1 MPEETKNPFTIG
13 NPFTIQ
19 LEDGEEDTPKT
30 ELEDIS
36 SEELEKN
43 LEEDKKERETS
54 NKKSS
59 PSVETEEEEDDD
71 DGEAT
76 PISKEVE
83 IEDILDRPVA
93 FDDEESKE
101 SKEKV
106 EEALSS
112 KDAFFD
118 YQAAAEQL
126 ISTGFW
132 EDFEGR
138 NELEIDKDAFEQL
151 SKQQDEWKK
160 QNLGSSFYNSLH
172 PAEREY
178 LEFKKLG
185 GDLDTYYKSKTQ
197 VDRVNNL
204 DLDSEQ
210 GKLSAIYTYYKNFV
224 GWDDNKI
231 NKYLGK
237 LDANDLEE
245 EASTAVSH
253 VQSHVQR
260 EHAQMMEKQKVKAE
274 QRDKAISSYKK
285 NVRGVLKNQKIN
297 DRQAR
302 QVVKSLTDIDPK
314 TGFTA
319 VDEAYVSF
327 RNDPERSVL
336 LYRFLSDPES
346 FIKEVSSDKQQEER
360 KKLFFE
366 LKKKGSTNEK
376 KDFSFK
382 ATKDKQTRNPF
393 TNK

>member
-1 MPEETKNPFTIG
+1 MSEKDQQNPFTIG

-19 LEDGEEDTPKT
+19 LEDSEEDTPT
-30 ELEDIS
+30 AEMEDIPS
-36 SEELEKN
+36 DVLEKN
-43 LEEDKKERETS
+43 IEEDKKEKESLANRPKPSTEMETEG
-54 NKKSS
+54 K
-59 PSVETEEEEDDD
+59 EEEEV
-71 DGEAT
+71 ET
-76 PISKEVE
+76 KEIE
-83 IEDILDRPVA
+83 IEDILDKPVA
-93 FDDEESKE
+93 FDDGQAQESK
-101 SKEKV
+101 KKV
-106 EEALSS
+106 DEALSTN
-112 KDAFFD
+112 DAFFD
-118 YQAAAEQL
+118 YQSAAEQL

-138 NELEIDKDAFEQL
+138 EDLEIDKDVFEQL

-160 QNLGSSFYNSLH
+160 QNIGSSIYNSLH

-178 LEFKKLG
+178 LDFKRMG
-185 GDLDTYYKSKTQ
+185 GDLDTYYQSKTK
-197 VDRVNNL
+197 VERVNNL

-231 NKYLGK
+231 NKFIGK
-237 LDANDLEE
+237 LDSNDLEE
-245 EASTAVSH
+245 EASTAASYVQAH
-253 VQSHVQR
+253 VQKQ
-260 EHAQMMEKQKVKAE
+260 HAQMMQQQQILAEK
-274 QRDKAISSYKK
+274 RNNAISNYKK
-285 NVRGVLKNQKIN
+285 NVRSVLKNQQVN

-319 VDEAYVSF
+319 VDEAYLSF

-346 FIKEVSSDKQQEER
+346 FIDEVSSGKQQEER

-366 LKKKGSTNEK
+366 LKKKGKTTEK

-382 ATKDKQTRNPF
+382 PTRDKQTRNPF

>member
-1 MPEETKNPFTIG
+1 MAEKNQQNPFTIG

-19 LEDGEEDTPKT
+19 LEDNEEDTPT
-30 ELEDIS
+30 AEMEDIS

-43 LEEDKKERETS
+43 IEEDKKERETLDK
-54 NKKSS
+54 NPA
-59 PSVETEEEEDDD
+59 PSVEMTDENDDEEEE
-71 DGEAT
+71 T
-76 PISKEVE
+76 SPKQIE
-83 IEDILDRPVA
+83 IEDILDKPVA
-93 FDDEESKE
+93 FDDEETKE
-101 SKEKV
+101 SKKKV
-106 EEALSS
+106 DEALETN
-112 KDAFFD
+112 DAFFD
-118 YQAAAEQL
+118 YQATAEKL
-126 ISTGFW
+126 IKDGFW

-138 NELEIDKDAFEQL
+138 EELEIDKDTFEQL
-151 SKQQDEWKK
+151 SKQQDVWKK

-178 LEFKKLG
+178 LEFKRMG
-185 GDLDTYYKSKTQ
+185 GDLDTYYQSMTK
-197 VDRVNNL
+197 VNRVNNL

-245 EASTAVSH
+245 EASTAASH
-253 VQSHVQR
+253 VQAHVQK
-260 EHAQMMEKQKVKAE
+260 EHAQMMQKQKQAAE

-285 NVRGVLKNQKIN
+285 NVRGILKNQKIN

-302 QVVKSLTDIDPK
+302 LVVKSLTDIDPK

-319 VDEAYVSF
+319 VDEAYVAF

-336 LYRFLSDPES
+336 LYKFLSDPDA
-346 FIKEVSSDKQQEER
+346 FINEVSSGKQQEER

-366 LKKKGSTNEK
+366 LKKKGGSTEK

-382 ATKDKQTRNPF
+382 PTRDKQTRNPF

>member
-1 MPEETKNPFTIG
+1 MAEKNQQNPFTIG

-19 LEDGEEDTPKT
+19 LEDNEEDTPT
-30 ELEDIS
+30 AEMEDIS

-43 LEEDKKERETS
+43 IEEDRKEKETS
-54 NKKSS
+54 NEKSS
-59 PSVETEEEEDDD
+59 PSEDTTEDIEDEEVKD
-71 DGEAT
+71 T
-76 PISKEVE
+76 SKAIE

-93 FDDEESKE
+93 FDEEESKE

-138 NELEIDKDAFEQL
+138 EELEIDKDAFEQL

-178 LEFKKLG
+178 LDFKKMG
-185 GDLDTYYKSKTQ
+185 GDLDTYYQSKTKI
-197 VDRVNNL
+197 DRVNNL

-231 NKYLGK
+231 NKYIGK

-245 EASTAVSH
+245 EASTAASH
-253 VQSHVQR
+253 VQEHVQK
-260 EHAQMMEKQKVKAE
+260 EHAKMMQKQKQVAE
-274 QRDKAISSYKK
+274 QREKAISSYKK
-285 NVRGVLKNQKIN
+285 NVRGILKNQKVN

-319 VDEAYVSF
+319 VDEAYVAF

-336 LYRFLSDPES
+336 LYRFLSDPDA
-346 FIKEVSSDKQQEER
+346 FINEVSSDKQQEER

-366 LKKKGSTNEK
+366 LKKKGKTAEK

-382 ATKDKQTRNPF
+382 PTRDKQTRNPF

>member
-1 MPEETKNPFTIG
+1 MSEKDQQNPFTIG

-19 LEDGEEDTPKT
+19 LEDSEEDTPTT
-30 ELEDIS
+30 EMEDIS
-36 SEELEKN
+36 SDVLEKN
-43 LEEDKKERETS
+43 IAEDKKERES
-54 NKKSS
+54 LANS
-59 PSVETEEEEDDD
+59 PTPSTEMETGREEEGEVET
-71 DGEAT
+71 
-76 PISKEVE
+76 KEIE
-83 IEDILDRPVA
+83 IEDILDKPVA
-93 FDDEESKE
+93 FDDGQAQESK
-101 SKEKV
+101 KKV
-106 EEALSS
+106 DEALSTN
-112 KDAFFD
+112 DAFFD
-118 YQAAAEQL
+118 YQSAAEQL

-138 NELEIDKDAFEQL
+138 DGLDIDKDVFEQL

-160 QNLGSSFYNSLH
+160 QNIGSSIYNSLD

-178 LEFKKLG
+178 LDFKRMG
-185 GDLDTYYKSKTQ
+185 GDLDTYYQSKTK
-197 VDRVNNL
+197 VERVNNL

-224 GWDDNKI
+224 GWDDAKI
-231 NKYLGK
+231 NKFIGK
-237 LDANDLEE
+237 LDSNDLEE
-245 EASTAVSH
+245 EAGTAAVH
-253 VQSHVQR
+253 VQAHVQQQ
-260 EHAQMMEKQKVKAE
+260 HMQMMQQQQKLAEK
-274 QRDKAISSYKK
+274 RNNAISNYKK
-285 NVRGVLKNQKIN
+285 NVRGVLKNQQVN

-319 VDEAYVSF
+319 VDEAYLSF

-346 FIKEVSSDKQQEER
+346 FINEVSSGKQQEER

-366 LKKKGSTNEK
+366 LKKKGKTTEK

-382 ATKDKQTRNPF
+382 PTRDKQTRNPF